1 MAPKIVVAVLE
12 KVKEGATLA
21 QVKEAWK
28 MVADASAKVPG
39 MLRFQSSWNEEQ
51 QRAMITEVFDSPED
65 YLAFFSNIDMK
76 LIQPAIEFLDLNL
89 VCSRAHLPGFGD
101 LIKNFAF
108 KVFLTDECPG
118 ENKLAPTSNS
128 KLVVTAM
135 EAIKEGHTLEEAKA
149 LWAHVSEA
157 AAKVRGAKRFQS
169 SWNDELKQGLITEI
183 FDTPEDYMAFFS
195 HVDTSK
201 MACIDFKGI
210 TISCSR
216 ADLPALDSLLSG
228 FPFQVFL
235 TDGCAGDEKMY

>member
-1 MAPKIVVAVLE
+1 MKKSGHIMCTAYFTHCHPCYA
-12 KVKEGATLA
+12 
-21 QVKEAWK
+21 
-28 MVADASAKVPG
+28 
-39 MLRFQSSWNEEQ
+39 ML
-51 QRAMITEVFDSPED
+51 T
-65 YLAFFSNIDMK
+65 YK
-76 LIQPAIEFLDLNL
+76 KFLM
-89 VCSRAHLPGFGD
+89 C
-101 LIKNFAF
+101 
-108 KVFLTDECPG
+108 
-118 ENKLAPTSNS
+118 
-128 KLVVTAM
+128 
-135 EAIKEGHTLEEAKA
+135 
-149 LWAHVSEA
+149 